1 MFVLFNPGEER
12 STAHKLAATER
23 DSRNSRAAKYP
34 TGDGFYDMRLRAV
47 QQLGYIGECQKI
59 EII

>member
-1 MFVLFNPGEER
+1 MFVFLDPVEKGFP
-12 STAHKLAATER
+12 ADKLSATER
-23 DSRNSRAAKYP
+23 NGRDGRAAGHA
-34 TGDGFYDMRLRAV
+34 TGDSFADMRFRAV